1 MRILTTNEV
10 KTATITALT
19 ETPGYSF
26 DTALK
31 DTRRSR
37 RGRTLSKSNQTF
49 LFDLGTA
56 KAISYFVL
64 IDHNLTA
71 TAVVHLQA
79 NATDVWTAPTVDIT
93 VTYGTYLL
101 HEFTSTTSYRYW
113 RVTIHDT
120 NNTNDYI
127 QFSKIYLGAYLQLPY
142 MSKEHKIPT
151 VSTSSVDRSN
161 SLQSY
166 GDPGTLYK
174 KASINYKN
182 ITNTDRLLIDVALRL
197 TDIYTPL
204 FIIIWEADL
213 TLEPPLYV
221 ILTTMPDWTRAD
233 QIGLKWTLTLSFE
246 ETF

>member
-113 RVTIHDT
+113 RLTIHDT

-127 QFSKIYLGAYLQLPY
+127 QFSKIYLGAYLQLGY
-142 MSKEHKIPT
+142 MGKDQKLPMY
-151 VSTSSVDRSN
+151 STSTVDDSN
-161 SLQSY
+161 SGQSY
-166 GDPGTLYK
+166 GDPGYFYK
-174 KASINYKN
+174 AGTFNFKN
-182 ITNTDRLLIDVALRL
+182 ITNANRLIFNTAFKLIDK
-197 TDIYTPL
+197 YTP
-204 FIIIWEADL
+204 IIAIIWEADL
-213 TLEPPLYV
+213 TLEDPIYCL
-221 ILTTMPDWTRAD
+221 ITNDPDWQRAD
-233 QIGLKWTLTLSFE
+233 HIGALWNLSMTIK